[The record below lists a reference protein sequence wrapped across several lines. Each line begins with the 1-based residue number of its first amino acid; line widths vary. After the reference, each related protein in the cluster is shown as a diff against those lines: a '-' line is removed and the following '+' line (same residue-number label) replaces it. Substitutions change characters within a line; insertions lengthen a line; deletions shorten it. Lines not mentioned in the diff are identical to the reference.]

1 MLGCVVDLPFK
12 RFFCHRAGLLERT
25 FEAHLLLFDSAMMS
39 QQFGRSYDLLAVWAV
54 DTEISEGV
62 LIDGAGDRKDV
73 LELFLRQS
81 IEQAS
86 TGLSDAIFAH
96 GLLKGCEGQVLLAEA
111 GGDSPEGEGE

>member
-1 MLGCVVDLPFK
+1 MLGCVVDLPLK

-86 TGLSDAIFAH
+86 TGLADAIFAH